1 MAFTGGGAQ
10 KEEIF
15 FMITIGL
22 PISSSSI
29 TSFFFGLREGTIYR

>member
-10 KEEIF
+10 KEESF

-22 PISSSSI
+22 PISGSAI
-29 TSFFFGLREGTIYR
+29 TSFFYTIYR